1 MTYTLVCK
9 LLRDVRLA
17 LVVVAFVL
25 GGFQVFWY
33 KTTDRIL
40 GDLSP
45 FFTMLASLGGMSRE
59 DIEARLFQGGPA
71 QIAKTIIGGDRLS
84 FDSAMD
90 LLSVGYVHPI
100 IVITFCIWSVGRAA
114 GAIAGELDRGT
125 MELLLAQPLA
135 RFRIILAHFFV
146 DLITI
151 PLLCLSLW
159 GGNWLAY
166 QTIGPIQ
173 ERPVKLPE
181 KAGPMAL
188 MAAREPSEEA
198 KAVARKRLEVRL
210 LDFAPALLVV
220 GGLMFAVSG
229 YTMTISAL
237 GRFRLRV
244 LGVAVFLTLIQFL
257 INVLGQ
263 LWDGIEALRP
273 LTIFYYYQ
281 PQQVILG
288 HGWTVPV
295 WGVRVPFLAVLFGV
309 GLSGYGLAL
318 WIFSRRDLPA
328 PL

>member
-1 MTYTLVCK
+1 MTRVLVFK

-17 LVVVAFVL
+17 LLVVALVL
-25 GGFQVFWY
+25 GGFQIFWY

-45 FFTMLASLGGMSRE
+45 FFTMLASTAGLGRE

-125 MELLLAQPLA
+125 MELLLAQPVA

-159 GGNWLAY
+159 AGNCLAY
-166 QTIGPIQ
+166 RMIGPIE

-181 KAGPMAL
+181 RKIGFLP
-188 MAAREPSEEA
+188 AREPSEEA
-198 KAVARKRLEVRL
+198 RAVARQRLEVRL
-210 LDFAPALLVV
+210 FDFLPGLLAV

-263 LWDGIEALRP
+263 LWDGIEPLRP

-295 WGVRVPFLAVLFGV
+295 WGVQVPFLAVLFGV
-309 GLSGYGLAL
+309 GLLGYGLAL